1 MGRGVIFSAFF
12 AALGQL
18 GDARFLRVVL
28 LGLALSLALLVAAYA
43 GLIFVID
50 IFTPDTLTLPW
61 VGEVEGL
68 HTLLGWGS
76 LAAMLV
82 LSIFL
87 MVPVAAA
94 FSGLFLDTVAD
105 AVEARHYP
113 HLPAAPR
120 VPLGDAAI
128 DAVNF
133 TGVLIGV
140 NTLALVLWVVVG
152 PLAPFVFWALN
163 GYLIGREYFQLAAM
177 RRLGRQAARQLRRDN
192 RLTVLAAGML
202 MAAPLTVPVVNLFI
216 PVLGA
221 ATFTHIFHRL
231 NRTRA

>member
-1 MGRGVIFSAFF
+1 MGDGVILSAFL

-18 GDARFLRVVL
+18 GDRRFLKVVI
-28 LGLALSLALLVAAYA
+28 LGLALSLALLAGAHA
-43 GLIFVID
+43 GLILVID
-50 IFTPDTLTLPW
+50 IFTPDTLSLPW
-61 VGEVEGL
+61 IGEVDGL
-68 HTLLGWGS
+68 HTLLGWSS
-76 LAAMLV
+76 LVAMLV

-113 HLPAAPR
+113 HLPPAPR

-133 TGVLIGV
+133 TGILIGV
-140 NTLALVLWVVVG
+140 NLLALMLWFFAG
-152 PLAPFVFWALN
+152 PLAPFVFWGLN
-163 GYLIGREYFQLAAM
+163 GYLIGREYFQMAAM
-177 RRLGRQAARQLRRDN
+177 RRIGRQAARQLRRDN
-192 RLTVLAAGML
+192 RLTILAAGML
-202 MAAPLTVPVVNLFI
+202 MAAPLVVPVVNLFV

-231 NRTRA
+231 NRAAR